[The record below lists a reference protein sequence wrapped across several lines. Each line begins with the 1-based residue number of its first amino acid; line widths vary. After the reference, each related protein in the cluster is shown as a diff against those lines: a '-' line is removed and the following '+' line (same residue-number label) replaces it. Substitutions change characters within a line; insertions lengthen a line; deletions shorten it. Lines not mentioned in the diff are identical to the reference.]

1 MVAYPFQKL
10 QDWVTQQWVIFWGQ
24 RIDRNKFPWLM
35 GPFGKLGSIS
45 DHFVNQLAEE
55 EDLLIERNSLSH
67 GLLPSIQELKLS
79 HDEYDRLSPEIVH
92 FYENTTLYKL
102 NFSVQWNPLFRIFGA
117 LTMNLFSSRIK
128 QLNIPTTN
136 LDSIN
141 QINSEIITLKE
152 PGSGEV
158 KYTIWYRTFIPTGQ
172 VLYSGVYT
180 TCMLPS
186 GKICMKAIF
195 PLPNGNAT
203 VIMLPTVGPRGELR
217 LNSSGKKFG
226 DPGFYFLLKDANGGS
241 WSQYIGSFRDH
252 LNVFCVDGN
261 LFAEQTLTLWHQQVV
276 RFNYEIHRKQ

>member
-1 MVAYPFQKL
+1 
-10 QDWVTQQWVIFWGQ
+10 
-24 RIDRNKFPWLM
+24 M

-79 HDEYDRLSPEIVH
+79 NDEYDRLSPEIVH